1 MNFKI
6 NFLLVYFFIIKIDFK
21 IIYLRLVIMEEDQVV
36 PQLNQNNQ
44 ENKKKKNILVVPSQ
58 IDDYNYDHNHDD
70 DDDEIEDED
79 IVLVLEFLIL
89 NRQAQAIFKYGDIN
103 QITELYPFEE
113 QPIRQNPRNTNLSF
127 EDIQNIST
135 QINIP
140 IILERM
146 DLLET
151 NTYYIIFEQRI

>member
-1 MNFKI
+1 
-6 NFLLVYFFIIKIDFK
+6 
-21 IIYLRLVIMEEDQVV
+21 MEEDQVV

-58 IDDYNYDHNHDD
+58 IDDYNYDHNHDDD